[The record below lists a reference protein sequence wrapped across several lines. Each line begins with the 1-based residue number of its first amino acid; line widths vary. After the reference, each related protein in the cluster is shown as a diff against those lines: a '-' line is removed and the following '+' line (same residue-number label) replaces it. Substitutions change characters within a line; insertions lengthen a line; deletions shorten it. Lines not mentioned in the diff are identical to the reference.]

1 MASPRGQRTA
11 NPARIYDYLLGG
23 TDNTRVERRAGDQ
36 LMAAKPGLRANVR
49 ANRRFLARAVRYL
62 AGQGV
67 TQFLDIGTGLPTMDN
82 THEVAQRAS
91 PAARVAYVDNDPIV
105 VTTARALLVS
115 SPQGHVDFLQLDLRY
130 PGIILN
136 RARDVLDFTRPVAI
150 MLLGILYMIPDEQ
163 DPWRIVSA
171 LTGALPPGG
180 YLAISHPASDIRAE
194 ESAAGADVYREAT
207 GIPQANR
214 SRDQVAGFFA
224 GLTLVPPG
232 VVPLNQWRPDE
243 QEDPGLTI
251 SSWAGVGIRP

>member
-171 LTGALPPGG
+171 LTGALPPAATWPSRTRPATSAPRNQPPAPTSTGRR
-180 YLAISHPASDIRAE
+180 PASPRPTAAATRSPASSPGSPSSLRAWC
-194 ESAAGADVYREAT
+194 R
-207 GIPQANR
+207 
-214 SRDQVAGFFA
+214 
-224 GLTLVPPG
+224 
-232 VVPLNQWRPDE
+232 
-243 QEDPGLTI
+243 
-251 SSWAGVGIRP
+251 